1 MNDDTGHLA
10 ARQRATRALQQG
22 LLVLFVAA
30 LAYLVIV
37 PLIRLQALAL
47 EDAARGYR
55 AAFTGDFV
63 GTTIRNTIGLA
74 LGSFAI
80 GMFFGTLL
88 AWWSTQLSPSM
99 SWLKALPVLPI
110 VIPAVANVCG
120 WAFLLS
126 PRPGYLNAMLRL
138 LPWWS
143 DLDSGPA
150 DAYSLFWIVAITG
163 FSLSAFVYLF
173 VSAGLRNIGAELIEA
188 SRVSGAS
195 GFVTFFRV
203 VLPLLRP
210 VLLYGGGVALLLGLG
225 QFTAPLLLGT
235 NKGVVVLTTDMYIA
249 INQSPVDFAKAA
261 AIGSP
266 LLVFGL
272 AVVLAQKF
280 LLRHETRFVT
290 HGGRA
295 FRIAGKPSRMAA
307 AGIILYTIVTV
318 GLPTISLC
326 ILAFSNY
333 WSPRLRWA
341 NVTLDNFRQVFAES
355 GIVDAIATS
364 VVVSSIA
371 VAISLALGFVV
382 AAILVRGR
390 RNAVLR
396 AILDIIVAMPL
407 GIPAVIFGA
416 GFLFTYSRPPLILY
430 GTSWVIIVVYVTLML
445 PFTTRMQLSGML
457 QLGSAYREASRV
469 CGANGFVTDL
479 RITLP
484 LMRATL
490 GGAAALM
497 FVLLTHEFTAS
508 MMVRSPRNQ
517 VMGTVL
523 FDYWSNG
530 SFPLVAAIALVMTAV
545 TAAGVFLS
553 HAVRRQGRFEQAFV
567 GIGHGIGQ

>member
-1 MNDDTGHLA
+1 LTAQSSSRTGGFPAGPRLRRLPGH
-10 ARQRATRALQQG
+10 AL
-22 LLVLFVAA
+22 LLLLILA

-37 PLIRLQALAL
+37 PLVRLQALAFA
-47 EDAARGYR
+47 DSAAGYR

-63 GTTIRNTIGLA
+63 ARTIRNTAGLA
-74 LGSFAI
+74 IGSLII
-80 GMFFGTLL
+80 GMVFGTLL
-88 AWWSTQLSPSM
+88 AWWSTHLSPRL
-99 SWLKALPVLPI
+99 SWLKVLPVLPI
-110 VIPAVANVCG
+110 VIPAVANVSG

-126 PRPGYLNAMLRL
+126 PRPGYLNGVLRL

-143 DLDSGPA
+143 HLTEGPA

-173 VSAGLRNIGAELIEA
+173 VTAGLRNIGAELIEA
-188 SRVSGAS
+188 SRVNGAS
-195 GFVTFFRV
+195 ATATFFRI

-235 NKGVVVLTTDMYIA
+235 NKGVSVLTTDIYFA
-249 INQSPVDFAKAA
+249 LNEAPVDFGKAA

-266 LLVFGL
+266 LLVLGL
-272 AVVLAQKF
+272 GIVLVQK
-280 LLRHETRFVT
+280 LLLSNQARFVT

-295 FRIAGKPSRMAA
+295 FRLAGKPSRLAA
-307 AGIILYTIVTV
+307 AGILLYAFVTV
-318 GLPTISLC
+318 GLPLISLC
-326 ILAFSNY
+326 ILAFSNF
-333 WSPRLRWA
+333 WSPRLRWS
-341 NVTLDNFRQVFAES
+341 NVTLDNFVTVFREA
-355 GIVDAIATS
+355 GIVDAVLTSVATS
-364 VVVSSIA
+364 LIA
-371 VAISLALGFVV
+371 VVISLAIGFVV
-382 AAILVRGR
+382 AAVLVRGQ

-396 AILDIIVAMPL
+396 ATLDIIVAMPL

-416 GFLFTYSRPPLILY
+416 GFLFTYSRPPIVLY
-430 GTSWVIIVVYVTLML
+430 GTWWVLVVVYVTLML

-469 CGANGFVTDL
+469 CGANGTLTDL

-484 LMRATL
+484 LMRATM

-508 MMVRSPRNQ
+508 VLVRSPRNQ

-523 FDYWSNG
+523 FDYWANG
-530 SFPLVAAIALVMTAV
+530 SFPVVAAIALIMTAV
-545 TAAGVFLS
+545 TAAGVFMAMLIGGRDVLS
-553 HAVRRQGRFEQAFV
+553 KLS
-567 GIGHGIGQ
+567 

>member
-1 MNDDTGHLA
+1 MIDITKRLA
-10 ARQRATRALQQG
+10 ARQRATRALKLG
-22 LLVLFVAA
+22 LLVLFIAG

-37 PLIRLQALAL
+37 PLIRLQALAFD
-47 EDAARGYR
+47 EAARGYR

-63 GTTIRNTIGLA
+63 GTTIRNTVGLA
-74 LGSFAI
+74 LGSLAI
-80 GMFFGTLL
+80 AMFFGTLL
-88 AWWSTQLSPSM
+88 AWWSTQLSPRM
-99 SWLKALPVLPI
+99 GWLRALPVLPI
-110 VIPAVANVCG
+110 VIPAVANVSG

-126 PRPGYLNAMLRL
+126 PRPGYLNAVLRL
-138 LPWWS
+138 MPWWS

-163 FSLSAFVYLF
+163 FSLSAFIYLF

-195 GFVTFFRV
+195 AFATFFRV

-210 VLLYGGGVALLLGLG
+210 VLLYGAGVALLLGLG

-235 NKGVVVLTTDMYIA
+235 NKGVTVLTTDMYIA
-249 INQSPVDFAKAA
+249 TIQSPVDFAKAA

-266 LLVFGL
+266 LLAFGL
-272 AVVLAQKF
+272 AVVLAQK
-280 LLRHETRFVT
+280 LLLGNQMRFVT

-295 FRIAGKPSRMAA
+295 FRLSGKPSRVAA
-307 AGIILYTIVTV
+307 AGIILYTLVTV

-326 ILAFSNY
+326 ILAFSGF

-341 NVTLDNFRQVFAES
+341 NLTLDNFRQIFAES
-355 GIVDAIATS
+355 SIVDAIMTS
-364 VVVSSIA
+364 ISVSFVA
-371 VAISLALGFVV
+371 VAISLAIGFVA

-390 RNAVLR
+390 GHSALR
-396 AILDIIVAMPL
+396 MVLDIIVAMPL
-407 GIPAVIFGA
+407 GVPAVIFGA
-416 GFLFTYSRPPLILY
+416 GFLFAYSRPPIILY
-430 GTSWVIIVVYVTLML
+430 ATPWVIIVVYVTLML
-445 PFTTRMQLSGML
+445 PFTTRMQISGML

-469 CGANGFVTDL
+469 CGAGSLMTDL

-508 MMVRSPRNQ
+508 VLVRSPRNQ
-517 VMGTVL
+517 VMGTIL

-545 TAAGVFLS
+545 TALGVFL
-553 HAVRRQGRFEQAFV
+553 AMLVGGRDV
-567 GIGHGIGQ
+567 MSKLS